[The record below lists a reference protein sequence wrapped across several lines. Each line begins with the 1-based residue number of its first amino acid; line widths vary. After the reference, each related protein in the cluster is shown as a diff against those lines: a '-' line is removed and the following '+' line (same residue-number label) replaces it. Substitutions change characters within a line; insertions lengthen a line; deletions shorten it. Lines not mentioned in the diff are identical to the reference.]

1 MMKIAMSR
9 PASALLSALLARC
22 PEERDRIL
30 LSEVRSVDWQ
40 SLTFV
45 GERHRMELRIIGDRS
60 LELAER
66 LTCGIEHAEFTLRG
80 HFVADIAVAGEPRQE
95 PDGGLTVTIEALTI
109 AE

>member
-9 PASALLSALLARC
+9 PASALLSALLSRC

-45 GERHRMELRIIGDRS
+45 GERHCIELRIIGERS
-60 LELAER
+60 IDLAER
-66 LTCGIEHAEFTLRG
+66 LTRGLEDAEFNLRG
-80 HFVADIAVAGEPRQE
+80 HFVADIAVAGEPRQDL
-95 PDGGLTVTIEALTI
+95 DGGLTLTIEALTI